1 MFGFL
6 GCDRKKYHDRRN
18 KLDDSH
24 RLKVETLIKK
34 WEEAEKRYNALKSS
48 DGDQAASSM
57 TGEYTVVGK
66 WMKENRVVEDDFDGE
81 GGGGGGWQHGSACM
95 RLGGHAMA
103 FVAILALHALLL
115 WCVRVYFSH
124 NLKCRG
130 LAM

>member
-81 GGGGGGWQHGSACM
+81 GGGGGVGNMGQHAWDLGDMQWPLLQSLHCM
-95 RLGGHAMA
+95 PFYCG
-103 FVAILALHALLL
+103 V
-115 WCVRVYFSH
+115 CVCIFPTIWSVEV
-124 NLKCRG
+124 
-130 LAM
+130 

>member
-6 GCDRKKYHDRRN
+6 GCDKKKYHDLRN

-66 WMKENRVVEDDFDGE
+66 WMKENRVVEDDFDG
-81 GGGGGGWQHGSACM
+81 GGGGGWQRESACM
-95 RLGGHAMA
+95 RLG
-103 FVAILALHALLL
+103 
-115 WCVRVYFSH
+115 
-124 NLKCRG
+124 
-130 LAM
+130 